1 MSLCVLLLVFRLQW
15 VIREA
20 LSTTEQYDKHMTR
33 HEELSCLLSCQKRR
47 IYRIDPQGWLCP
59 MMGDGVGLLIAT
71 SNSEGLHNILSH
83 LKIYVDYPL
92 CYSLISVISLIRQ
105 LLLIPQNLLSRSV
118 KDTKDGFAHPII
130 PVSL

>member
-1 MSLCVLLLVFRLQW
+1 
-15 VIREA
+15 
-20 LSTTEQYDKHMTR
+20 
-33 HEELSCLLSCQKRR
+33 
-47 IYRIDPQGWLCP
+47 

-118 KDTKDGFAHPII
+118 KDITIHYNSMIIIMGVTEVVCELKALKTKIEGVFSASCCCYGYLLCHENDYVFANDWPIF
-130 PVSL
+130 